1 MRKES
6 EIRIRQIFG
15 IFVIVLTLLSVYAM
29 YQVIR
34 YILNMVKGSLDFY
47 TFHMQLL
54 VISTFT
60 LSLSYILYET
70 YMKTKRS

>member
-6 EIRIRQIFG
+6 EIKIRQMFG

-34 YILNMVKGSLDFY
+34 YILNMVKEPLDFY